1 MSKSK
6 WIWHPGAFE
15 LYHSMLLHNRRT
27 SAQNVCVNGEKQRKS
42 VYYAPMWRADGP
54 QRNAELAK
62 TETVDKDTTIILRSN
77 TPHCNIIVD
86 GKKYTK
92 DTPILISKG
101 THTVVLKGFKAE
113 SFPAF
118 YIEGDVFNTDRTW
131 VTCNENIIKPSRNA
145 GESKL
150 YTEPCDNP
158 EIFKFEYKKTD
169 PVSVKSINGGIL
181 YDFGREVFGKIV
193 INCDTEKELF
203 LSLGE
208 SCEEALDVDFCEIC
222 VNAVIKNGT
231 YESESVAL
239 RYIFVPNLATPLDI
253 FVNFEYLPL
262 DTKASF
268 ECDDELINTLWRVCE
283 YTMLLNSREGFFDGI
298 KRDRWVWSGDAYQSY
313 FVNYYLAFD
322 KEIVKRSIRILRGAE
337 PMTKHI
343 NTISDYTFYWLS
355 SIWDYY
361 LYTGDKD
368 FVSDIYE
375 DMKEVLRFVEG
386 RLADDGMFERK
397 PDDWVFMDWSTFDS
411 NGPICAEQAVLCKAY
426 EGISKCAKLLGDIQ
440 MEKHAFSRY
449 NYIKEQINAQYW
461 CEEKGAFIDD
471 CKSGKKN
478 VTRHANI
485 FAILFNLTSKERQ
498 EKIVKNVI
506 YNKEITPITTP
517 YFEFYELD
525 AMCKIGDFEY
535 MTNMLNSYWG
545 GMLRLG
551 ATTIWEEFDPTK
563 KGIEHYEMYGGKYEK
578 SLCHA
583 WGASPIYLLGKY
595 ALGVYPTEPGYQKY
609 EVKPNPMS
617 FKHFCGTVPTPNGLI
632 KVSYKDNQFS
642 VLSQID
648 GGTLIVGDKAYE
660 IKADKE
666 IRVSLK

>member
-1 MSKSK
+1 MAKSK

-27 SAQNVCVNGEKQRKS
+27 SAKTINNGNKVERRS
-42 VYYAPMWRADGP
+42 VFYAPMWRADGP
-54 QRNAELAK
+54 QHNAELTK
-62 TETVDKDTTIILRSN
+62 TEVIDKDETIILRSN
-77 TPHCNIIVD
+77 TPHSAIVVD
-86 GKKYTK
+86 DKKYPR
-92 DTPILISKG
+92 DTPILLKKG
-101 THTVVLKGFKAE
+101 KHTVVLQGFCAN

-118 YIEGDVFNTDRTW
+118 YIEGNVFNTDRTW
-131 VTCNENIIKPSRNA
+131 VTCNENIIMPSRNA
-145 GESKL
+145 GQSEL
-150 YTEPCDNP
+150 YTKPDDNP
-158 EIFKFEYKKTD
+158 EIFKFEYKKID
-169 PVSVKSINGGIL
+169 PVSIKKVNGGVL
-181 YDFGREVFGKIV
+181 YDFGREMFGKIV
-193 INCDTEKELF
+193 IKGDYQDELF

-208 SCEEALDVDFCEIC
+208 SYEEALDVDYCQIC
-222 VNAVIKNGT
+222 VNATLVGGT
-231 YESESVAL
+231 FESVSVAF
-239 RYIFVPNLATPLDI
+239 RYIFIPNLDTPLDI

-262 DTKASF
+262 ETKGSF
-268 ECDDELINTLWRVCE
+268 ECNDELINKLWKICE

-322 KEIVKRSIRILRGAE
+322 KEIVKRSIHILRGSE

-368 FVSDIYE
+368 FVCDIYE
-375 DMKEVLRFVEG
+375 DLKEVLRFVEG
-386 RLADDGMFERK
+386 RLAEDGMFERK

-426 EGISKCAKLLGDIQ
+426 EGISKCASLVGDVK
-440 MEKHAFSRY
+440 MEKHALDRH
-449 NYIKEQINAQYW
+449 NYIKEQINRRYW

-471 CKSGKKN
+471 YKSGKKN

-498 EKIVKNVI
+498 EKIVLNVI

-535 MTNMLNSYWG
+535 MTSMLNSYWG

-551 ATTIWEEFDPTK
+551 ATTIWEEFDPCK
-563 KGIEHYEMYGGKYEK
+563 NGIEHYEMYGGKYEK

-595 ALGVYPTEPGYQKY
+595 ALGVYPTEPGYKKY
-609 EVKPNPMS
+609 EVKPSKMN
-617 FKHFCGTVPTPNGLI
+617 FTHFSGTVPTPNGLI

-642 VLSQID
+642 VLSQIE
-648 GGTLIVGDKAYE
+648 GGTLIIGDKTYE
-660 IKADKE
+660 IKAGKE
-666 IRVSLK
+666 IRVSLG

>member
-27 SAQNVCVNGEKQRKS
+27 SAKTVSAYGKTERKS
-42 VYYAPMWRADGP
+42 VFYAPMWRADGP
-54 QRNAELAK
+54 QRNAELTK
-62 TETVDKDTTIILRSN
+62 TEVVDRDETIILRSN
-77 TPHCNIIVD
+77 TPYCCAIVD
-86 GKKYTK
+86 DKKYPPN
-92 DTPILISKG
+92 TPISLCKG
-101 THTVVLKGFKAE
+101 THTIILQGFKADG
-113 SFPAF
+113 FPAF
-118 YIEGDVFNTDRTW
+118 YIEGNVFNTDRTW

-145 GESKL
+145 GQSEL
-150 YTEPCDNP
+150 YTSPCDNP
-158 EIFKFEYKKTD
+158 EVFKFEYKKTD
-169 PVSVKSINGGIL
+169 PVSVKSIDGGAL

-193 INCDTEKELF
+193 VRGQGQESYF

-208 SCEEALDVDFCEIC
+208 SYEEALDVDFCQIC
-222 VNAVIKNGT
+222 VNATLENGE
-231 YESESVAL
+231 YVSESVAF
-239 RYIFVPNLATPLDI
+239 RYIFIPNLATPLDI

-262 DTKASF
+262 ATSASF
-268 ECDDELINTLWRVCE
+268 ECDDELINTLWKVCE

-322 KEIVKRSIRILRGAE
+322 KEIVKRTIRILRGSE

-343 NTISDYTFYWLS
+343 NTISDYTFYWLC

-361 LYTGDKD
+361 FYTGDKD

-375 DMKEVLRFVEG
+375 DMKEVLAFVEN
-386 RLADDGMFERK
+386 RLASDGMFERK

-411 NGPICAEQAVLCKAY
+411 NGPMCAEQAVLCKAY
-426 EGISKCAKLLGDIQ
+426 DSISKCAKLLGDEP
-440 MEKHAFSRY
+440 MKKHAQARY
-449 NYIKEQINAQYW
+449 EYIKEQINARYW

-471 CKSGKKN
+471 YKSGKKN

-485 FAILFNLTSKERQ
+485 FAILFNLTTKERQ

-525 AMCKIGDFEY
+525 AMCQIGDFEY

-563 KGIEHYEMYGGKYEK
+563 NGIEHYEMYGGKYEK

-609 EVKPNPMS
+609 EVKPNLMS
-617 FKHFCGTVPTPNGLI
+617 FKHFRGAVPTPNGTI
-632 KVSYKDNQFS
+632 TVSYDKDFVT

-648 GGTLIVGDKAYE
+648 GGTLLLNGKEYE
-660 IKADKE
+660 IKANE
-666 IRVSLK
+666 ELKVNLN